1 MKPMLHLVKT
11 VLATTL
17 LAATAASAF
26 AADYPTKPIRLV
38 VPFAAAGTTDFLA
51 RAIAQKLGQNLGTT
65 VIVDNR
71 PGAGG
76 NIGSDIVAKSDPDG
90 YTLLLGTVGTHA
102 INASLYKKMPYDTVK
117 DFAPITLVASVP
129 NIVVVNP
136 SVPAKSIKELLA
148 LAKSKPGQLSFASS
162 GNGSSI
168 HLSGELFK
176 SMAGVDMLHVPYKGS
191 GPAVADLV
199 GGQVNLMFDNM
210 PSSLPHV
217 KSGRLR
223 AIAVTSAKRSPAA
236 PDLPTIAESG
246 VPGYEAVAWFGVL
259 APAGTP
265 PAIVKKLNAEIIKVL
280 KSPDVAER
288 LSSQGAEPVSNT
300 PEQFSAYIKS
310 EMAKWAKVIKASGAQ
325 VD

>member
-1 MKPMLHLVKT
+1 MKHMLHLVKT
-11 VLATTL
+11 VVAASMF
-17 LAATAASAF
+17 AATATGAF
-26 AADYPTKPIRLV
+26 AADYPNKPIRLV
-38 VPFAAAGTTDFLA
+38 VPFSAAGTTDFLA
-51 RAIAQKLGQNLGTT
+51 RAIAQKLGTNMGTT

-76 NIGSDIVAKSDPDG
+76 NIGSDIVAKADPDG

-129 NIVVVNP
+129 NIVVVHP

-148 LAKSKPGQLSFASS
+148 LAKAKPGNLTFASS

-223 AIAVTSAKRSPAA
+223 AIAVTGAKRSPAV

-246 VPGYEAVAWFGVL
+246 VPGYDSVAWFGVL

-265 PAIVKKLNAEIIKVL
+265 PAIVNQLNAEIIKVL
-280 KSPDVAER
+280 KSPDVAHR
-288 LSSQGAEPVSNT
+288 LSSQGAEPAYNT
-300 PEQFSAYIKS
+300 PEQFSAYIKT
-310 EMAKWAKVIKASGAQ
+310 EMGKWAKVVKASGAQ

>member
-11 VLATTL
+11 VLATTM

-51 RAIAQKLGQNLGTT
+51 RAIAQKLGHNLGTT

-136 SVPAKSIKELLA
+136 SVPVKSIKELLA

-310 EMAKWAKVIKASGAQ
+310 EMGKWAKVIKASGAQ

>member
-1 MKPMLHLVKT
+1 MKHMLHLVKT
-11 VLATTL
+11 VVAASMF
-17 LAATAASAF
+17 AATATGAF
-26 AADYPTKPIRLV
+26 AADYPNKPIRLV
-38 VPFAAAGTTDFLA
+38 VPFSAAGTTDFLA
-51 RAIAQKLGQNLGTT
+51 RAIAQKLGTNMGTT

-76 NIGSDIVAKSDPDG
+76 NIGSDIVAKADPDG

-129 NIVVVNP
+129 NIVVVHP

-148 LAKSKPGQLSFASS
+148 LAKAKPGNLTFASS

-223 AIAVTSAKRSPAA
+223 AIAVTGAKRSPAV

-246 VPGYEAVAWFGVL
+246 VPGYDSVAWFGVL

-280 KSPDVAER
+280 KSPDVAQR
-288 LSSQGAEPVSNT
+288 LSSQGAEPAYNT
-300 PEQFSAYIKS
+300 PEQFSAYIKT
-310 EMAKWAKVIKASGAQ
+310 EMGKWAKVVKASGAQ

>member
-1 MKPMLHLVKT
+1 MKTMLHLVKT
-11 VLATTL
+11 VLATTM

-259 APAGTP
+259 APAATP